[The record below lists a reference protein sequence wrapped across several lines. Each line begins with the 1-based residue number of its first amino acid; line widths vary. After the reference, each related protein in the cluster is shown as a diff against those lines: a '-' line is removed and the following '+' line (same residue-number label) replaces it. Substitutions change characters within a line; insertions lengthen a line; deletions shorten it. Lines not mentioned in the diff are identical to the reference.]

1 MAELTPEQLA
11 AQEAAKLEEQK
22 AAEIK
27 AQSKTEALRELSKE
41 LGINAFEPNELKA
54 KFDEFKTW
62 QESQKSEQQKLQE
75 ALESYKA
82 KEAEWQS
89 QTQTYASKLKAMEL
103 GISTDSLE
111 DALKLAGGD
120 PEKLPDVIKK
130 YPIFKAKEGIKIG
143 IQGNQGT
150 PPTGNTEVE
159 EYMKSNP
166 IYAKYLKK

>member
-1 MAELTPEQLA
+1 MVEPIIEPNVEPTLEPKAEPTLEPTPDPKQVRND
-11 AQEAAKLEEQK
+11 
-22 AAEIK
+22 IM
-27 AQSKTEALRELSKE
+27 RELSKE
-41 LGINAFEPNELKA
+41 YGFNLFDAEGITQYKKYL
-54 KFDEFKTW
+54 D
-62 QESQKSEQQKLQE
+62 SQKTEHEKVQE
-75 ALESYKA
+75 EINTLKTER
-82 KEAEWQS
+82 EAWVQEKS
-89 QTQTYASKLKAMEL
+89 NLLAKLKASEL
-103 GISTDSLE
+103 GISSENLE